1 MKDMRICHI
10 LSSSGA
16 ADENCL
22 KGAMGDIS
30 RALGFDYYHYCG
42 EFARDQRN
50 GIPKT
55 LFNFPIGWVN
65 LYGHMRSDRVDP
77 IFKHSLF
84 HATPIIWRDL
94 CTASR
99 PPEKNDFSDNLFNNQ
114 LGDGASIPIQTK
126 NGDSAILSFANR
138 ADRGDTQEIVA
149 RALPEACLAAIML
162 HDVVRQMVANE
173 RNVLQAPLTPRELE
187 CLHWIALGKSNW
199 EIARI
204 LDVTE
209 HGVVYYVRKLLWK
222 LDARSRHQAVRR
234 ATACGLL

>member
-1 MKDMRICHI
+1 MTEIFRI
-10 LSSSGA
+10 LSSGYTS
-16 ADENCL
+16 DEHSLENVMC
-22 KGAMGDIS
+22 DVS
-30 RALGFDYYHYCG
+30 RGLGFDYYHYCG
-42 EFARDQRN
+42 EFALDQRSS
-50 GIPKT
+50 IPKT
-55 LFNFPIGWVN
+55 LFNFPIGWVS
-65 LYGHMRSDRVDP
+65 LYGHMRADRADP
-77 IFKHSLF
+77 IFKHALF
-84 HATPIIWRDL
+84 HATPILWREI
-94 CTASR
+94 CTSSQAT
-99 PPEKNDFSDNLFNNQ
+99 EDNEFHGVLSKNQ
-114 LGDGASIPIQTK
+114 LGDGASFPIQTR

-138 ADRGDTQEIVA
+138 ADRGDTQETVV
-149 RALPEACLAAIML
+149 RALPEACLAAVML

-173 RNVLQAPLTPRELE
+173 RNVLQAPLTARELE